1 MRLGERGRR
10 DPPEAEVRWGESLFS
25 PENELGEELKEVVTV
40 PILRRHSAKTRTSLE
55 NLDHEKAGLQACIL
69 AQGRE
74 FLINPDQDEELQE
87 RMGNRVLMLRQS
99 LGSVATDFMVT
110 TSKSIEEQEGG
121 VDTTFTP
128 VNASHNV
135 AAVVL
140 LPGSCLL
147 RRFVDK
153 HVHLVFPDLLGR
165 EALAH
170 RPAQGEEREIAFGHG
185 TTVREQL
192 WVIQPVVQIQR
203 IERRRDW
210 HPVNAGN
217 IRAKLLPIVILDMG
231 DRVSP
236 PWLFPVHF
244 EHVGGDF
251 AGLVVDSVSKSWTL
265 R

>member
-1 MRLGERGRR
+1 MTSGERTSQKQRTTLRPFRARKALLPDHGGSNYL
-10 DPPEAEVRWGESLFS
+10 VRSLLES
-25 PENELGEELKEVVTV
+25 
-40 PILRRHSAKTRTSLE
+40 H
-55 NLDHEKAGLQACIL
+55 D
-69 AQGRE
+69 
-74 FLINPDQDEELQE
+74 
-87 RMGNRVLMLRQS
+87 
-99 LGSVATDFMVT
+99 
-110 TSKSIEEQEGG
+110 
-121 VDTTFTP
+121 
-128 VNASHNV
+128 ASHNV

-147 RRFVDK
+147 RRFVHK

-210 HPVNAGN
+210 HAVDAGN
-217 IRAKLLPIVILDMG
+217 IRAKLLPIEILDMG

-236 PWLFPVHF
+236 LGSFQCT
-244 EHVGGDF
+244 
-251 AGLVVDSVSKSWTL
+251 SNTL
-265 R
+265 GASSRAW

>member
-1 MRLGERGRR
+1 MTSGERTSQKQRTTLRPFRARKALLPDRGGSNYL
-10 DPPEAEVRWGESLFS
+10 VRSLLES
-25 PENELGEELKEVVTV
+25 
-40 PILRRHSAKTRTSLE
+40 H
-55 NLDHEKAGLQACIL
+55 D
-69 AQGRE
+69 
-74 FLINPDQDEELQE
+74 
-87 RMGNRVLMLRQS
+87 
-99 LGSVATDFMVT
+99 
-110 TSKSIEEQEGG
+110 
-121 VDTTFTP
+121 
-128 VNASHNV
+128 ASHNV

-147 RRFVDK
+147 RRFVHK

-210 HPVNAGN
+210 HAVDAGN
-217 IRAKLLPIVILDMG
+217 IRAKLLPIEILDMG

-244 EHVGGDF
+244 EHVGGEF